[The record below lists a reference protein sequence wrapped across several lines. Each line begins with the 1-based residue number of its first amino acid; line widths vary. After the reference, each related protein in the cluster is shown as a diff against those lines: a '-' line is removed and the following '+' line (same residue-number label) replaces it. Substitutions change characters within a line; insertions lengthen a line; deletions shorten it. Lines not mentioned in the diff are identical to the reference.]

1 MIITVTANPMVE
13 HFFHVP
19 GFAAGLEWRPERK
32 AKVVATGK
40 PLNVAR
46 ALTSLG
52 AKVTAVCAVGG
63 ATGREIEELVEREG
77 IDARMVPIREES
89 RRGFTLYDNE
99 GQDTTVYGPRVSLR
113 DAELDAIVSTV
124 RCLLPAELIVLGGS
138 CSRPELY
145 ERLAHL
151 GVPIVVDADGE
162 GLELALSGDVFLA
175 KPNMR
180 EVAETL
186 GALDG
191 QRALLELT
199 RRRARNAVVTDGGGE
214 AWFRWQGKTFRV
226 MPPKVDVV
234 HTIGCGDAL
243 CAGLIHASSRP
254 AQEAVAFAM
263 ACGAQSAT
271 SDGVADLDETACEAL
286 ARQIVVVPA

>member
-1 MIITVTANPMVE
+1 MILTVTANPMVE
-13 HFFHVP
+13 HFFRVP
-19 GFAAGLEWRPERK
+19 GFQPGGAWRPEGK

-77 IDARMVPIREES
+77 IHARMVPIREES
-89 RRGFTLYDNE
+89 RRGFTIYDE
-99 GQDTTVYGPRVSLR
+99 QGQDTTVYGPRVRLR
-113 DAELDAIVSTV
+113 DAEVDAIVATV

-145 ERLAHL
+145 GRLAHL
-151 GVPIVVDADGE
+151 GIPIVVDADGE
-162 GLELALSGDVFLA
+162 GLECALAGDVFLA

-191 QRALLELT
+191 QRALTELS
-199 RRRARNAVVTDGGGE
+199 RRKARNAVVTDGGGE
-214 AWFRWQGKTFRV
+214 AWFRWQGKIFRV

-254 AQEAVAFAM
+254 AEEAVAFAM
-263 ACGAQSAT
+263 ACGAQSAM
-271 SDGVADLDETACEAL
+271 SDGVGELDERACEAL
-286 ARQIVVVPA
+286 ARQVKVVQV

>member
-1 MIITVTANPMVE
+1 MILTVTANPMVE

-19 GFAAGLEWRPERK
+19 NFHAGQAWRPEQK

-46 ALTSLG
+46 ALTHLG
-52 AKVTAVCAVGG
+52 AKVTAICAVGG
-63 ATGREIEELVEREG
+63 ATGREIEELIEREG

-89 RRGFTLYDNE
+89 RRGFTLYDDQ
-99 GQDTTVYGPRVSLR
+99 GQDTTVYGPRVALR
-113 DAELDAIVSTV
+113 DAEVDAIVATV
-124 RCLLPAELIVLGGS
+124 RCMLPAELIVLGGS
-138 CSRPELY
+138 CSRPALY
-145 ERLAHL
+145 ARLAHL
-151 GVPIVVDADGE
+151 GVPIVVDADGP
-162 GLELALSGDVFLA
+162 GLEQALSGDVFLA

-191 QRALLELT
+191 QRALLELK
-199 RRRARNAVVTDGGGE
+199 RRKARNAVVTDGGGE
-214 AWFRWQGKTFRV
+214 AWFAWQGKVFRV
-226 MPPKVDVV
+226 QPPTVDVV

-254 AQEAVAFAM
+254 AAEAVAFAM
-263 ACGAQSAT
+263 ACGAHAAT
-271 SDGVADLDETACEAL
+271 NEGVGELDERACEAL
-286 ARQIVVVPA
+286 AKRVEVVPA